1 MKIAIID
8 YRSGNLH
15 SALKSFQAVA
25 SDFKNVSV
33 KITSCYKEVLDADRL
48 VLPGV
53 GSFSFCKS
61 KLLENTDVYEA
72 LNERVIEKKK
82 PFLGICVGMQ
92 LLATKGHEGQQNNSG
107 LNWVSGEVK
116 KIKVEKSFKIPHMG
130 WNNLNFNKYH
140 PLFKDIHINDH
151 FYFVHSYEFKVR
163 SKEEVIATTN
173 HGKKIVSGIA
183 KDNILGLQF
192 HPEKSQVPGLKVIKN
207 FIGWDPEI
215 L

>member
-15 SALKSFQAVA
+15 SALKSFQVAA
-25 SDFKNVSV
+25 SDFKNVTI

-61 KLLENTDVYEA
+61 KLLENSDVYKA
-72 LNERVIEKKK
+72 INERVIEKKK

-116 KIKVEKSFKIPHMG
+116 KIDVEQNLKIPHMG
-130 WNNLNFNKYH
+130 WNDLSFKNYH
-140 PLFKDIHINDH
+140 PIFNGITTNDH
-151 FYFVHSYEFKVR
+151 FYFVHSYEFIACSEKDIV
-163 SKEEVIATTN
+163 ATTN
-173 HGKKIVSGIA
+173 HGKNIVAAIA
-183 KDNILGLQF
+183 KENIIGLQF
-192 HPEKSQVPGLKVIKN
+192 HPEKSQIPGLKIISN
-207 FIGWDPEI
+207 FIEWDP
-215 L
+215 LR